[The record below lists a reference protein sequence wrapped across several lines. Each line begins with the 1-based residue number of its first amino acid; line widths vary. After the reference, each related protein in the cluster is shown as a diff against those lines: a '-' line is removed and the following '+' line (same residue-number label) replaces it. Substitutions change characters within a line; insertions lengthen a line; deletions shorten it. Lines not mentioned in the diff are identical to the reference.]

1 MFAKPSESELNA
13 EYNIIK
19 NGMITATGDKS
30 ADNIIYAF
38 KKSKSSIK
46 IMKFMSIAMIILGI
60 PALLIG
66 VGFLILPAGIFFLMK
81 TKSQMKKFDG
91 FIAKA
96 QNDPEL
102 SH

>member
-60 PALLIG
+60 PTPTYRCWILDTSCGHLLPNENKITNEK
-66 VGFLILPAGIFFLMK
+66 V
-81 TKSQMKKFDG
+81 
-91 FIAKA
+91 
-96 QNDPEL
+96 
-102 SH
+102 